1 MDLPTP
7 YRDAAHLYRAAG
19 WIGVLPIP
27 YGTKRL
33 RAEQWTGHR
42 GHWPSGADIQAWTDS
57 DRRDEGGGNIAL
69 RMPPDVIGIDV
80 DQYDGKTGADTLAQ
94 AIDKWGP
101 LPPTSSST
109 ARGDGPSRI
118 LFFRVPEGLRWPG
131 NLGNHVELIQM
142 SYRYAM
148 VWPSMNPQTGTLY
161 RWYTPDGL
169 PTLATPR
176 PDELPELPDLWIV
189 GLTGG
194 ELAEE
199 ARFADLTPQ
208 QYSTWLATHGTPGA
222 SPCRALSTV
231 RDRLLLDLATGSA
244 HESLRRLMGLV
255 RFAEQGHTGLLHA
268 LGEVHSA
275 FLREA
280 TRPDRHGKARD
291 PQEAEKEWR
300 RSLDGATSRVLGN
313 PSAADGHHPDP
324 CLDPSGGL
332 LPPTAVPSPAPAQPS
347 APDGSQARE
356 ATSEPS
362 ASEAET
368 EPRTADEL
376 RATLREAAVA
386 TELEKM
392 EVRDEAK
399 RRHRSANS
407 TPPPVPVLLPDFLAV
422 PDEPVLYRVEG
433 LMPVGARVMLA
444 AQFKAGK
451 SSLTA
456 NFIRSLAD
464 GTPFLDREVFAP
476 DGRIVLLDAELDER
490 MLRRWLRDQGI
501 QKPDRVAVISLR
513 GRVSSFNILDPHTRA
528 AWADVL
534 RSLDPSM
541 VFLDCLRPVLDA
553 IGLDEDKDAGRFV
566 VAFDELLEAAGVPEG
581 LVVHHMGHT
590 SERGRGSSR
599 LRDWP
604 DVEWRLVRQ
613 DDDPSSAR
621 YFAAYGRDVDVPEME
636 LGYNTMTR
644 QYSIIGGNRKEA
656 KGRAYMPAIVELL
669 HEQDGL
675 SGRQIESQLTEV
687 ATRAEIRD
695 ALRLAIKER
704 IVWTS
709 DGPKRAILHHLS
721 APVRGSAP

>member
-80 DQYDGKTGADTLAQ
+80 DTYDGKTGLATIS
-94 AIDKWGP
+94 AGIERFGP
-101 LPPTSSST
+101 LPPAPSST
-109 ARGDGPSRI
+109 ARGDGASRI
-118 LFFRVPEGLRWPG
+118 SFYRVPEGLRWPG
-131 NLGNHVELIQM
+131 QVGKHVELIQM
-142 SYRYAM
+142 THRYAM
-148 VWPSMNPQTGTLY
+148 VWPSINPETDTLY
-161 RWYTPDGL
+161 RWYTPEL
-169 PTLATPR
+169 VPTLAVPR
-176 PDELPELPDLWIV
+176 PDELPDLPDPWIV

-194 ELAEE
+194 EMAEDVT
-199 ARFADLTPQ
+199 FAELTSQ
-208 QYSTWLATHGTPGA
+208 QCAAWTIEHGAGQ
-222 SPCRALSTV
+222 PCRAITTV
-231 RDRLLLDLATGSA
+231 RDRLLLELATGSA

-255 RFAEQGHTGLLHA
+255 RLAEQGHTGLVHT
-268 LGEVHSA
+268 LGEVHAA

-280 TRPDRHGKARD
+280 TRPDRHGATRD
-291 PQEAEKEWR
+291 PRDAEQEWR

-313 PSAADGHHPDP
+313 PSVADGPHADP
-324 CLDPSGGL
+324 CTQPFAGL
-332 LPPTAVPSPAPAQPS
+332 IAPVAALSPAPEQKP
-347 APDGSQARE
+347 APASPPTGE

-362 ASEAET
+362 VSEAET
-368 EPRTADEL
+368 EPRTAEEL
-376 RATLREAAVA
+376 RASIREAAVA

-590 SERGRGSSR
+590 GERGRGSSR